1 MYVGV
6 LATPS
11 NRLIHCFPF
20 ACMEEIDE
28 EGIKGKAKHA
38 PSEDARSHSK
48 VVDVKV
54 DIPEKNIANETI
66 RQENLNNPKVVEVF
80 GESTVAGRKPKQIL
94 GDDMSQDQIA
104 KMKAAEEEEYKAARR
119 KSISE
124 MKKVLEVKAPTE
136 EQQKLELSKHLSQ
149 KAINKLGDE
158 SVRRASQIVV
168 EQPTN
173 SAKVVKVLGHSKV
186 RGRKAY
192 ALLGSPMTEDQLK
205 KQKHR
210 TLSIAQPYVGGSL
223 PTKPNGGEK

>member
-1 MYVGV
+1 M
-6 LATPS
+6 
-11 NRLIHCFPF
+11 HF
-20 ACMEEIDE
+20 
-28 EGIKGKAKHA
+28 
-38 PSEDARSHSK
+38 EDAHSHSK

-158 SVRRASQIVV
+158 SVRRASQMVV